1 MNVEDIMTR
10 EVSSVTPDT
19 SIQAAA
25 KLMADR
31 HVSGLPV
38 IEADGRLVGIITD
51 NDLIL
56 RQKRRETMTWWRSL
70 VSAPARLAREYRK
83 AAGTTVSEVMT
94 RSVLSISPVYEI
106 QTAASILHNR
116 GIRRLPVVRDG
127 RVVGIISRGDL
138 VKALADNR
146 PILADSRQNNR

>member
-70 VSAPARLAREYRK
+70 VSAPARLAREYRQG
-83 AAGTTVSEVMT
+83 ARRQSAD
-94 RSVLSISPVYEI
+94 P
-106 QTAASILHNR
+106 
-116 GIRRLPVVRDG
+116 RRLPSEQPIARRHEPRREIRQQERPVRDHTQHH
-127 RVVGIISRGDL
+127 RHEH
-138 VKALADNR
+138 
-146 PILADSRQNNR
+146 P